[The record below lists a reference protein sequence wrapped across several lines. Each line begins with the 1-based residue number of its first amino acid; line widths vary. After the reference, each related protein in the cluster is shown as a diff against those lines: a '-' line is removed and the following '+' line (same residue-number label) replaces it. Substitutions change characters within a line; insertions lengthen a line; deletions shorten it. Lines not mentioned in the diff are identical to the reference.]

1 MFNRQDEAMSFD
13 MNCTTSSAL
22 RFVIHPLSAV
32 GVRPNELARTMI
44 PHPLIYQELAHNPE
58 YTLYNGRLTPA
69 FLDHATADEMYW
81 KVRREVILRH
91 TGELPLEIVGPDAEV
106 LLQRVFTRDVST
118 VRVGRCSYQFACY
131 HDGGMIT
138 DGVLVRLAEDRF
150 WFGQADGDLYSW
162 FRAHALGLDVQVLN
176 PDVWISQ
183 VQGPRS
189 LEVLEAVVDGPM
201 PDRFNYFD
209 MAEVSIANQP
219 VVITRTG
226 FSNELGWEFYLTPDI
241 DAVAVG
247 DRILSV
253 GQDFGMIITS
263 ADVFRARRIEAGL
276 LNAGSDFDMTTTPF
290 DVGLGG
296 MVDFAKGDFSGRA
309 ALHAVADT
317 LCRTW
322 GMRVDGSVASLGR
335 VLVSRSTGD
344 VIGRV
349 CSSGWSP
356 FQGSGV
362 AIVRFDS
369 TDYGPDD
376 IVGVACIDGDDHE
389 GVICTLPMIDPDRL
403 IPRGKLVD
411 IPQPPLALA

>member
-1 MFNRQDEAMSFD
+1 M
-13 MNCTTSSAL
+13 
-22 RFVIHPLSAV
+22 
-32 GVRPNELARTMI
+32 
-44 PHPLIYQELAHNPE
+44 YQELAYNPE
-58 YTLYNGRLTPA
+58 YTIYNGRLTPA
-69 FLDHATADEMYW
+69 YLDQASADEMYW

-91 TGELPLEIVGPDAEV
+91 TGELPLEIVGPDAEA

-118 VRVGRCSYQFACY
+118 VKVGRCSYQFACY

-138 DGVLVRLAEDRF
+138 DGVLVRLAKNRF

-162 FRAHALGLDVQVLN
+162 FRAHCEGLDVQILN

-189 LEVLEAVVDGPM
+189 LEVLEAVIDGPL

-209 MAEVSIANQP
+209 MAEVFIAGQP

-226 FSNELGWEFYLTPDI
+226 FSNELGWELYLTPDI
-241 DAVAVG
+241 DAAAVG
-247 DRILSV
+247 DRILA
-253 GQDFGMIITS
+253 GGEAFGMIITS

-296 MVDFAKGDFSGRA
+296 MVDFNKGNFSGRSALQTA
-309 ALHAVADT
+309 ADS

-322 GMRVDGSVASLGR
+322 GMRVDDSVAHLGR
-335 VLVSRSTGD
+335 VLVSRSTGEI
-344 VIGRV
+344 IGRV

-356 FQGSGV
+356 FQSCGV

-369 TDYGPDD
+369 ADYGPDD
-376 IVGVACIDGDDHE
+376 IVGVACIDGTDHE
-389 GVICTLPMIDPDRL
+389 GAVCTLPMIDPDRL

-411 IPQPPLALA
+411 IPQLPLTLAE

>member
-1 MFNRQDEAMSFD
+1 
-13 MNCTTSSAL
+13 
-22 RFVIHPLSAV
+22 
-32 GVRPNELARTMI
+32 
-44 PHPLIYQELAHNPE
+44 
-58 YTLYNGRLTPA
+58 
-69 FLDHATADEMYW
+69 
-81 KVRREVILRH
+81 
-91 TGELPLEIVGPDAEV
+91 
-106 LLQRVFTRDVST
+106 
-118 VRVGRCSYQFACY
+118 
-131 HDGGMIT
+131 MIT

-189 LEVLEAVVDGPM
+189 LEVLEAVIDGPM

>member
-1 MFNRQDEAMSFD
+1 MTND
-13 MNCTTSSAL
+13 TTLVRESL
-22 RFVIHPLSAV
+22 RFVVHPLPAT
-32 GVRPNELARTMI
+32 GVRPNELSRTMI
-44 PHPLIYQELAHNPE
+44 PHPLMYQELPYNPE

-69 FLDHATADEMYW
+69 YLDNATADEMYW

-91 TGELPLEIVGPDAEV
+91 TGELPLEIVGPDAET
-106 LLQRVFTRDVST
+106 LLQRVFTRDIAT
-118 VRVGRCSYQFACY
+118 VRTGRCSYQFACY

-162 FRAHALGLDVQVLN
+162 FRAHCEGLDVRVIN

-189 LEVLEAVVDGPM
+189 LEVLAAVIDGPM
-201 PDRFNYFD
+201 PERFNYFD
-209 MAEVSIANQP
+209 MAEVSIAGQQ

-226 FSNELGWEFYLTPDI
+226 FSNELGWEFYLSPDI
-241 DAVAVG
+241 DAAAVG
-247 DRILSV
+247 DRILSI
-253 GQDFGMIITS
+253 GEAFGMIVTS

-290 DVGLGG
+290 DVGLGA
-296 MVDFAKGDFSGRA
+296 MVDFDKGEFSGRT
-309 ALHAVADT
+309 ALQKAVDAPN
-317 LCRTW
+317 RTW
-322 GMRVDGSVASLGR
+322 GLRIADGIAHLGR
-335 VLVSRSTGD
+335 VLVDSSTGD
-344 VIGRV
+344 IIGRI

-356 FQGSGV
+356 LQSCGV

-369 TDYGPDD
+369 DEYGPGDS
-376 IVGVACIDGDDHE
+376 VTVACIGDAAGLATDCE
-389 GVICTLPMIDPDRL
+389 AVVCTLPMIDPDRL

-411 IPQPPLALA
+411 IPTLPLVPSTLAG

>member
-1 MFNRQDEAMSFD
+1 MTIDTASARAD
-13 MNCTTSSAL
+13 AL
-22 RFVIHPLSAV
+22 RFVVHPLPAA

-44 PHPLIYQELAHNPE
+44 PHPLIYQELPYHPE
-58 YTLYNGRLTPA
+58 YTIYNGRLTPA
-69 FLDHATADEMYW
+69 SFDGVTADEMYW
-81 KVRREVILRH
+81 KLRREVILRH
-91 TGELPLEIVGPDAEV
+91 TGELPLEISGPDAEA

-138 DGVLVRLAEDRF
+138 DGVLVRLAENRF

-162 FRAHALGLDVQVLN
+162 LRAHCNGLDVTVED

-189 LEVLEAVVDGPM
+189 LEVLEAVIDAPL
-201 PDRFNYFD
+201 PERFDYFD
-209 MAEVSIANQP
+209 MAEVMIAGQP

-226 FSNELGWEFYLTPDI
+226 FSNELGWEFYLRPDI
-241 DAVAVG
+241 DSAAVG

-253 GQDFGMIITS
+253 GERFGMIITS

-296 MVDFAKGDFSGRA
+296 MVDFAKGDFSGRSALEA
-309 ALHAVADT
+309 ASEST
-317 LCRTW
+317 CRTW
-322 GMRVDGSVASLGR
+322 GMRVDGSVAHLGR
-335 VLVSRSTGD
+335 VIVSRSTGEI
-344 VIGRV
+344 IGRV
-349 CSSGWSP
+349 CSSAWSP
-356 FQGSGV
+356 FQALGV

-369 TDYGPDD
+369 AEFGPGDV
-376 IVGVACIDGDDHE
+376 VGVACIDGSDHE
-389 GVICTLPMIDPDRL
+389 GAVCTMPMIDPERL

-411 IPQPPLALA
+411 IPQRPLTLAE

>member
-1 MFNRQDEAMSFD
+1 MTIDTAAARTDG
-13 MNCTTSSAL
+13 L
-22 RFVIHPLSAV
+22 RFVVHPLPAA

-44 PHPLIYQELAHNPE
+44 PHPLMYQELPYNPE
-58 YTLYNGRLTPA
+58 YTIYNGRLTPA
-69 FLDHATADEMYW
+69 YLDHATADEMYW

-91 TGELPLEIVGPDAEV
+91 TGELPLEITGPNAET

-131 HDGGMIT
+131 HDGKMIT

-162 FRAHALGLDVQVLN
+162 FRAHCEGLDVQVID

-183 VQGPRS
+183 VQGPRA
-189 LEVLEAVVDGPM
+189 LEVLEAVIDAPL

-209 MAEVSIANQP
+209 MAEVSIAGQP

-226 FSNELGWEFYLTPDI
+226 FTNELGWEFYLTPDI
-241 DAVAVG
+241 DAAAVG
-247 DRILSV
+247 DRILAI
-253 GQDFGMIITS
+253 GEAFGMIITS

-276 LNAGSDFDMTTTPF
+276 LNAGSDFDMTTTPY

-296 MVDFAKGDFSGRA
+296 MVNFDKGNFSGRA
-309 ALHAVADT
+309 ALQTAADSS
-317 LCRTW
+317 CRTW
-322 GMRVDGSVASLGR
+322 GMRIDDSVAHLGR
-335 VLVSRSTGD
+335 VLVSRSTGEI
-344 VIGRV
+344 IGRV
-349 CSSGWSP
+349 CSSAWSP
-356 FQGSGV
+356 FQTLGV

-369 TDYGPDD
+369 ADYGPDD
-376 IVGVACIDGDDHE
+376 VVGVACIDGTDHE
-389 GVICTLPMIDPDRL
+389 GVVCTLPMIDPDRL

-411 IPQPPLALA
+411 IPQRPLTLAE